1 MDVVRVCVA
10 HVRACFSVR
19 ILGNDPR
26 NRKFHT
32 PGSPWKWGPF
42 RGPCVPDRV
51 TVSSVAR
58 RRAGPVRLALGSKSL
73 RPPADR
79 APDGTQQP
87 AWVVVVGAGERS
99 AVTTR
104 PRTNGGRVGPDEA
117 ARGTRA
123 FGFIFALRFAVGFS
137 RTTGRSRRSEHRTS
151 RVSDGVRASHTP
163 RRVHTSQCAAGSV
176 TSPFPRGGAEAAR
189 RSTLSLPAPPR
200 FSVHGSTVRV
210 TSSPRPA
217 ISHHPLLQLRNH
229 HRCC

>member
-1 MDVVRVCVA
+1 MG
-10 HVRACFSVR
+10 SVDR
-19 ILGNDPR
+19 
-26 NRKFHT
+26 
-32 PGSPWKWGPF
+32 SVF

-87 AWVVVVGAGERS
+87 AWARRRGSRRALRGDYAAWSRARVGA
-99 AVTTR
+99 
-104 PRTNGGRVGPDEA
+104 DEA
-117 ARGTRA
+117 GAGHTRVWFHFCVAFRGRFLSHHRA
-123 FGFIFALRFAVGFS
+123 ESEVGASDFG
-137 RTTGRSRRSEHRTS
+137 
-151 RVSDGVRASHTP
+151 VSDGVRASNTP

-176 TSPFPRGGAEAAR
+176 TSPFPRGGTEAAR
-189 RSTLSLPAPPR
+189 RSTLSSPAPPR

-229 HRCC
+229 HCGC